1 MALGRCSFQIAIPSL
16 PSPLPTPQTLLWD
29 QNKTA
34 RAALAVSCP
43 PCGQSQQGV
52 SLNPVRH
59 RAAVCV
65 IECPKECF
73 IDSGSFR
80 RNPAGMS
87 PVNLFDGKDFV
98 WLN

>member
-1 MALGRCSFQIAIPSL
+1 MRALCYEFCLLLQQSFFSDTDIQPDVWLWDDVPFQIAIPSL
-16 PSPLPTPQTLLWD
+16 PTAQTLLWD

-34 RAALAVSCP
+34 RAAFAVSCP

-65 IECPKECF
+65 IECPQ
-73 IDSGSFR
+73 R
-80 RNPAGMS
+80 
-87 PVNLFDGKDFV
+87 VLY
-98 WLN
+98 